1 MKTHSHNHRPF
12 HFAALALAGAVLF
25 SFAASS
31 VNAAEVG
38 FSGATYTQDFQSMTA
53 SALTPATVSNTT
65 MLEVSSQSG
74 GGSVS
79 GWYCYHQ
86 ASGTPRWGRT
96 DGTSTS
102 GSFFAMYDAQSTPDR
117 ALGSQGASS
126 IIAFFGVVLKNT
138 SGSTIQSVNISF
150 DAMINRNP
158 SSTANAYPCSY
169 LVSSTGV
176 TTSSGTGAGTM
187 NDSAGTWTSSSDL
200 SFTTPSTGTGAPNST
215 QAAISPLFRIGG
227 AAKSTTL
234 SGLNW
239 GNNQYLYI
247 RWKETDESGSDA
259 TAGVDNF
266 SISVPVSI
274 PTLTTPTVTSINTT
288 SATLGA
294 NVTANGGATLT
305 SRGTVWGTT
314 VAPTGNSLAEGGT
327 ATGTFTHSRT
337 GLTANTAYVF
347 RGYAV
352 NSAGTGYSADGSF
365 TTLPLPPTVGSG
377 SSATTSGFTANWSH
391 PTMGNAAYTYTVE
404 VDDDSNFGSINATI
418 SSIASSSTSQAITGL
433 AAGTTYYY
441 RVRSV
446 NAQGSSSNSS
456 TSAGITTSAISGT
469 LATSTG
475 SLSALSATT
484 YGSASDS
491 ANFTVTGSGLDS
503 SGVTV
508 TPPAGFE
515 VSTTSDFSAVGTSV
529 SPLSLGTS
537 ATLSTTVYVRL
548 AATTVPGSY
557 SGNISV
563 AGGSA
568 STQTVAIASSTV
580 NTKALTITSPAVT
593 AKTYDGN
600 TSATITGNLN
610 GIIGSDTVTLTGTG
624 TFNDANAGSNKPV
637 TSTSTL
643 GGTHAARYTLTQPTG
658 LTGTI
663 NKASQTITF
672 GGLNPAVVGG
682 SAITLSATANSSLPV
697 SYSSSDAAVATVA
710 GSTVTTVGAGTTT
723 ITASQAGD
731 GNYNAATSVTQTLKV
746 VPNVATTLA
755 AGDLAVIGYQTTGSP
770 DYFYILVL
778 KDLGPGTTFFVN
790 DNEIAAN
797 GGTSFTDLAE
807 GEASF
812 TVKAGQVVAAG
823 TILNL
828 PWGAA
833 AVSTTQYDWSTTS
846 GFGMGNNNEEI
857 YIYTAAAIT
866 DSAPTA
872 FVFGAAIGTSPS
884 ARPSGLTV
892 GSTFISP
899 ANGAAAR
906 YKLTTATYSGT
917 AATLLSAI
925 GNTASNWEA
934 TAPAATTDWTFSVT
948 PPPTISTSGTLSGL
962 STTYGTASTTTQFS
976 VSGANMTAGILVTP
990 PSGFE
995 VSTDN
1000 SAFSG
1005 TVTVGSSGT
1014 ISSTT
1019 VYVRLAATASAGSK
1033 SGNIALSSS
1042 GATGVNVA
1050 TVASTVN
1057 AKELTVTGLSA
1068 AHKAYDGLTTASV
1081 TGTAAFSGLENGD
1094 SLSPQ
1099 GTVTWAFANATVGT
1113 SKSLT
1118 RTGAYT
1124 VSSANYTVTQP
1135 TLSADIS
1142 ARALTI
1148 TANNVNKVAGFALAG
1163 GPGSTAFTSS
1173 GLQNGE
1179 TVGSVTIS
1187 YGTGANISDG
1197 AGRYSGQVT
1206 PSSATGGTFTA
1217 SNYSITYNSGDII
1230 VSAAPTISPVGS
1242 LSALSTT
1249 YGTASTA
1256 TSFTVSGGN
1265 LSDNLSVS
1273 APAEFELSS
1282 DGSSYTTNG
1291 LTLTQSSGTVSS
1303 TTIYVRLAA
1312 TTAAG
1317 SSYSGNVA
1325 ISGGGASSQNVAI
1338 PTSTVAKKALTI
1350 IGLSASNRV
1359 YDASTAGTVSGS
1371 PQYSGFVNG
1380 QTNSV
1385 TDSITWTFATK
1396 NVGTAKP
1403 LAASG
1408 DFSAPSANYT
1418 VTQPSFSADIT
1429 AATLTFTGGGA
1440 TSRAYA
1446 PGNTNVTIT
1455 GSLSGVIG
1463 ADAVNFTGTGTI
1475 ASANAG
1481 TGIAV
1486 TAAISLGGTDAG
1498 NYSLTQPT
1506 GLTVDITKA
1515 SQTIT
1520 FGALA
1525 NKQVGDAPFALSATS
1540 NSGLTVSYTSSNT
1553 GVATV
1558 AGNTVTIVGVGS
1570 TTITASQ
1577 AGDSNYN
1584 AATSVTQS
1592 LTVTPGPTTLAIG
1605 DIAILGF
1612 NANAPDGFAFVT
1624 WVDLGPNTVI
1634 KFTDNAFLSSNSAT
1648 SASNG
1653 RGGEN
1658 FVTWTNNTGS
1668 VIPAG
1673 TVITIIDGTPA
1684 TTSQGSIAQSLNGL
1698 ASGGDQIFAYQGAGA
1713 GTSTSNSDFGTNA
1726 NPSTFTGTILFGLN
1740 YGGNWLA
1747 SGTAGSGTSYRP
1759 SELAA
1764 TYGSIALTTSTT
1776 TRGQY
1781 TGARTGLTLAQ
1792 LKAAVVDPANWTTG
1806 TSTGVITLNTTA
1818 FTIAQPQTITFGSLG
1833 AKTYGDSTFALS
1845 ATADSGLTV
1854 SYTSSDTSVATVA
1867 GSTVTILKAGS
1878 TVITASQAGNAQ
1890 YAAATSVQQTLTVGA
1905 KSLMGSFTAANKTYD
1920 GTTAA
1925 TVTGTSLTGKV
1936 GSDDVSLTG
1945 GTATF
1950 DTASAGSNKT
1960 VTLAGASLS
1969 GAAAANYSL
1978 GSVSTTTASITA
1990 AGLPVISW
1998 SNGVITNSNGVASFS
2013 YLYTGRSSNGLST
2026 SYSNSVV
2033 PTAAGFYTAVATSTD
2048 GNYAGTST
2056 NLYYIP
2062 GLVAAADTVLKTTNN
2077 SRIKIPT
2084 ADLLANDRRIDA
2096 DGSVQTNNLSI
2107 TAASQG
2113 TGSAASVSGAFV
2125 LFTPANGSNA
2135 DSFTY
2140 TLTDSVTG
2148 LTTTGSVTVNPG
2160 LLPAVVDLQ
2169 IVGMGTATFNG
2180 TQTSVTMGF
2189 LGVPGQTYEI
2199 LYKGEL
2205 NDPDWISAGPVST
2218 GTGPFTVTI
2227 TRSGNYENDWNG
2239 SMFFQARINP

>member
-1 MKTHSHNHRPF
+1 MGS
-12 HFAALALAGAVLF
+12 
-25 SFAASS
+25 AS
-31 VNAAEVG
+31 
-38 FSGATYTQDFQSMTA
+38 
-53 SALTPATVSNTT
+53 
-65 MLEVSSQSG
+65 
-74 GGSVS
+74 
-79 GWYCYHQ
+79 
-86 ASGTPRWGRT
+86 
-96 DGTSTS
+96 
-102 GSFFAMYDAQSTPDR
+102 
-117 ALGSQGASS
+117 
-126 IIAFFGVVLKNT
+126 
-138 SGSTIQSVNISF
+138 
-150 DAMINRNP
+150 
-158 SSTANAYPCSY
+158 
-169 LVSSTGV
+169 
-176 TTSSGTGAGTM
+176 
-187 NDSAGTWTSSSDL
+187 
-200 SFTTPSTGTGAPNST
+200 
-215 QAAISPLFRIGG
+215 
-227 AAKSTTL
+227 
-234 SGLNW
+234 
-239 GNNQYLYI
+239 
-247 RWKETDESGSDA
+247 
-259 TAGVDNF
+259 
-266 SISVPVSI
+266 
-274 PTLTTPTVTSINTT
+274 
-288 SATLGA
+288 
-294 NVTANGGATLT
+294 
-305 SRGTVWGTT
+305 
-314 VAPTGNSLAEGGT
+314 
-327 ATGTFTHSRT
+327 
-337 GLTANTAYVF
+337 
-347 RGYAV
+347 
-352 NSAGTGYSADGSF
+352 
-365 TTLPLPPTVGSG
+365 
-377 SSATTSGFTANWSH
+377 
-391 PTMGNAAYTYTVE
+391 YTYTVE
-404 VDDDSNFGSINATI
+404 VDDDINFGSINATQSSI
-418 SSIASSSTSQAITGL
+418 SSANTSQAITGL

-446 NAQGSSSNSS
+446 NAQGSSANSS

-710 GSTVTTVGAGTTT
+710 GSTVTIVGAGTTT

-778 KDLGPGTTFFVN
+778 KDLGPGTSFFVN
-790 DNEIAAN
+790 DNEIAAD

-833 AVSTTQYDWSTTS
+833 AAVSTTQYDWSSTS
-846 GFGMGNNNEEI
+846 GFGMGNNGEEI
-857 YIYTAAAIT
+857 YIYTAGAIT
-866 DSAPTA
+866 DTTPTA
-872 FVFGAAIGTSPS
+872 FIFGADIGSSTS
-884 ARPSGLTV
+884 ARPSGLTA

-1000 SAFSG
+1000 TTFSS
-1005 TVTVGSSGT
+1005 TVTVGSAGT
-1014 ISSTT
+1014 ITSTT

-1050 TVASTVN
+1050 TVASTVD

-1099 GTVTWAFANATVGT
+1099 GTVAWAFANATVGT

-1118 RTGAYT
+1118 RTGTYT

-1135 TLSADIS
+1135 TLSADIT
-1142 ARALTI
+1142 ARGLTI
-1148 TANNVNKVAGFALAG
+1148 TANNVNKVAGSTLTG
-1163 GPGSTAFTSS
+1163 GAGSTAFTSS

-1179 TVGSVTIS
+1179 TIGTVTIT
-1187 YGTGANISDG
+1187 YGSGAA
-1197 AGRYSGQVT
+1197 AGDAAGTYEGQVT
-1206 PSSATGGTFTA
+1206 PSAATGGTFTA
-1217 SNYSITYNSGDII
+1217 SNYSITYVAGNIEVSG
-1230 VSAAPTISPVGS
+1230 APTISPVGS

-1249 YGTASTA
+1249 YGAASTA

-1265 LSDNLSVS
+1265 LNDNLSVS
-1273 APAEFELSS
+1273 APAGFELSS
-1282 DGSSYTTNG
+1282 DDSSYTTNG

-1325 ISGGGASSQNVAI
+1325 ISGGGASAQNVAI

-1359 YDASTAGTVSGS
+1359 YDASTAGTVTGS

-1380 QTNSV
+1380 ETNSV
-1385 TDSITWTFATK
+1385 TDSITWAFANK

-1429 AATLTFTGGGA
+1429 AATLTFTGGAA

-1455 GSLSGVIG
+1455 GSLSGVLG
-1463 ADAVNFTGTGTI
+1463 ADTVIFTGTGTI

-1525 NKQVGDAPFALSATS
+1525 NKQVGDASFALSATS

-1558 AGNTVTIVGVGS
+1558 AGSTVTIVGVGS

-1584 AATSVTQS
+1584 AATSVGQS

-1612 NANAPDGFAFVT
+1612 NSNTPDGFAFVT

-1634 KFTDNAFLSSNSAT
+1634 KFTDNAFLTSESAT
-1648 SASNG
+1648 SANNG

-1658 FVTWTNNTGS
+1658 FATWTNNTGN

-1673 TVITIIDGTPA
+1673 TVITIIDGTTA
-1684 TTSQGSIAQSLNGL
+1684 TTSQGSVAQKL
-1698 ASGGDQIFAYQGAGA
+1698 SGISNSGDQIFVYQGAGA
-1713 GTSTSNSDFGTNA
+1713 GTSTSNSDFGANA

-1740 YGGNWLA
+1740 FGGDWLS
-1747 SGTAGSGTSYRP
+1747 SGTASSNTSYRP
-1759 SELAA
+1759 SQLAA
-1764 TYGSIALTTSTT
+1764 TYGSLALTTSSTS
-1776 TRGQY
+1776 RGQY
-1781 TGARTGLTLAQ
+1781 TGARSGLTLAQ
-1792 LKAAVVDPANWTTG
+1792 LKAAVVDPANWTTATG
-1806 TSTGVITLNTTA
+1806 TGVITLDTTA
-1818 FTIAQPQTITFGSLG
+1818 FTIAQPQTITFGSLE
-1833 AKTYGDSTFALS
+1833 AKTYGDSSFALS
-1845 ATADSGLTV
+1845 ATANSTLPVTF
-1854 SYTSSDTSVATVA
+1854 TSSDETVATVA

-1878 TVITASQAGNAQ
+1878 ANIVASAAGGTTNSIT
-1890 YAAATSVQQTLTVGA
+1890 YAAATPVTNALTVSQKALTVTAEA
-1905 KSLMGSFTAANKTYD
+1905 KSKVFGAADPALTYTTD
-1920 GTTAA
+1920 GLVGAD
-1925 TVTGTSLTGKV
+1925 SLTG
-1936 GSDDVSLTG
+1936 SLTRAAG
-1945 GTATF
+1945 ENVGTYAI
-1950 DTASAGSNKT
+1950 SQG
-1960 VTLAGASLS
+1960 TLAN
-1969 GAAAANYSL
+1969 ANYSISFTGANL
-1978 GSVSTTTASITA
+1978 TITA
-1990 AGLPVISW
+1990 AALPNITWSGGAIS
-1998 SNGVITNSNGVASFS
+1998 NSNGVASFS
-2013 YLYTGRSSNGLST
+2013 LAYSGVSSNGIST
-2026 SYSNSVV
+2026 TYSNSLA
-2033 PTAAGFYTAVATSTD
+2033 PTNAGYYTVVATSTD
-2048 GNYAGTST
+2048 GNYSGSST
-2056 NLYYIP
+2056 NTYFVAGPVLADDTGASTYELRKPQDNGQFYIDMD
-2062 GLVAAADTVLKTTNN
+2062 VV
-2077 SRIKIPT
+2077 
-2084 ADLLANDRRIDA
+2084 LANDKRIDSTGA
-2096 DGSVQTNNLSI
+2096 VQTNGLSI
-2107 TAASQG
+2107 SAVTTALSGGSG
-2113 TGSAASVSGAFV
+2113 TVSFSSPYILYTPTSGPEDAFFYTVIADGVSATAKVTV
-2125 LFTPANGSNA
+2125 VPETNA
-2135 DSFTY
+2135 DVPSFT
-2140 TLTDSVTG
+2140 LQFVTK
-2148 LTTTGSVTVNPG
+2148 
-2160 LLPAVVDLQ
+2160 
-2169 IVGMGTATFNG
+2169 GTAVFTNG
-2180 TQTSVTMGF
+2180 NTVVSHDF
-2189 LGVPGQTYEI
+2189 LGVPNKSYALEYST
-2199 LYKGEL
+2199 
-2205 NDPDWISAGPVST
+2205 NISAPTNWVSAGSINT
-2218 GTGPFTVTI
+2218 GGTGSFTATLTATNTNVATP
-2227 TRSGNYENDWNG
+2227 WNN
-2239 SMFFQARINP
+2239 SMFFRAKVNP